1 MHNILIALREKRGLS
16 VKELANRLGYSHSSI
31 HVAEQGKR
39 ITDKLLNAYNKY
51 FYRDFPDKMELTC
64 YHCGNKFTVSDEL
77 VLYCPKCC
85 KQKKQ
90 WGRGVRI
97 VKEKKEKLPSLN
109 PNPITRDTVM
119 IICMF
124 HLEGQTVKE
133 IASHLMRPEKVIEK
147 ILTRAIRDGRYQMYK
162 NMKQAGPVF
171 LPGAFSLGCTKA
183 TKKVSIREDKE

>member
-1 MHNILIALREKRGLS
+1 MHNRLRLLRESRGMT
-16 VKELANRLGYSHSSI
+16 VKELAKRLGYSHSSI
-31 HVAEQGKR
+31 HVAEKGKL
-39 ITDKLLNAYNKY
+39 ITTKLLSAYNRY
-51 FYRDFPDKMELTC
+51 FRRDIPDEISLTC
-64 YHCGNKFTVSDEL
+64 VHCGKEFVSLSGLQLHCSD
-77 VLYCPKCC
+77 CT
-85 KQKKQ
+85 KKKKPM
-90 WGRGVRI
+90 GRGVTI
-97 VKEKKEKLPSLN
+97 EPVSKYN
-109 PNPITRDTVM
+109 PNPITKDTVM

-124 HLEGQTVKE
+124 HLEGQTVKQ